1 MMEIKVY
8 GSSCASTRKS
18 RRWFNAHNIPYVYR
32 DIMRSPLSVDEIQ
45 HILRLTEAGTE
56 EIISTRSKIY
66 KELDVN
72 LETLPLKKL
81 YQLIQKFPRLLRHPL
96 IFDDKKLQVGFDEH
110 NIRQFIPREERQ
122 KLLFESLFPFN
133 HDPQLDGI

>member
-1 MMEIKVY
+1 MKIKVY

-18 RRWFNAHNIPYVYR
+18 RRWFNAHNIPYIYR
-32 DIMRSPLSVDEIQ
+32 DIMRHPLSVDEIQ

-66 KELDVN
+66 KELDLN

-81 YQLIQKFPRLLRHPL
+81 YKLIQEFPRLVRHPL
-96 IFDDKKLQVGFDEH
+96 IFDDNKLQVGFDEH
-110 NIRQFIPREERQ
+110 NIRQFIPREERK
-122 KLLFESLFPFN
+122 KLLFESLFSFN
-133 HDPQLDGI
+133 QDPQIEGI